1 MSDIKIRK
9 ITPKRNGVDGMV
21 IDFSKVD
28 LAGDG
33 VKYNNEYDTTF
44 KMPVSSGFRDCWNSI
59 KGHVINVL
67 NLDPELDED
76 DMRILWVS
84 CNARNEISVSVSIK
98 GFHGKWYTANMPAVC
113 SVEEYSQYDSMV
125 EIVDQIW
132 VSTLKYIVGDAV
144 AQPKQYIMDLFA
156 DNESRGKE
164 NKFDFELEDVED
176 MTEAELLGHWQSI
189 LEQKGMIVLEP
200 ALVDGKPV
208 G

>member
-1 MSDIKIRK
+1 
-9 ITPKRNGVDGMV
+9 
-21 IDFSKVD
+21 
-28 LAGDG
+28 
-33 VKYNNEYDTTF
+33 
-44 KMPVSSGFRDCWNSI
+44 
-59 KGHVINVL
+59 
-67 NLDPELDED
+67 
-76 DMRILWVS
+76 
-84 CNARNEISVSVSIK
+84 
-98 GFHGKWYTANMPAVC
+98 
-113 SVEEYSQYDSMV
+113 MV

-132 VSTLKYIVGDAV
+132 VSALKYIVGDAV